1 MNKIG
6 LIIRREY
13 LTRVRKKSFIVMTI
27 LGPVL
32 MAALFIVPLWLAVN
46 ESDDIDILV
55 VDDSYL
61 FSNVAPKNNQLED
74 TESIHFHLLDASVPA
89 DSAKSKMLASDD
101 YDAVLIIHS
110 RVINTTNGIQLL
122 YEKQPSLQAIRY
134 IENSIESDIAEYKLY
149 DIGVNAEA
157 IERIRKSAH
166 VSLVTKK
173 IDEIGEESDSS
184 TERSMI
190 IGMFSGI
197 LIYMFIFLYGVQV
210 MRGVIEEK
218 TSRIIEVI
226 ISSVKPFELMM
237 GKIIGIAL
245 VGLTQFLLWTVLST
259 TLISG
264 SKMAVTAYFAEEEA
278 AVSIEEAMTSGA
290 VINSNQGNVEL
301 DEAAFKEVFKSIE
314 SINFPLLIGCFLFY
328 FLGGYLIYSALF
340 AAVGS
345 AVDSEA
351 DSQQFM
357 LPITVPIIFSF
368 VMAQVV
374 INNPTGPWAF
384 WLSMIPFTSPIIMM
398 VRIPFGI
405 GTTVPYWELALSMA
419 LLIIGFIA
427 TTWLAGRIYRTGIL
441 MYGKK
446 ISYKELWKWLR
457 YH

>member
-6 LIIRREY
+6 LIIKREY
-13 LTRVRKKSFIVMTI
+13 LTRVRKKSFIIMTI

-32 MAALFIVPLWLAVN
+32 MAALFIVPVWLAMN
-46 ESDDIDILV
+46 EEDEAEILV
-55 VDDSYL
+55 IDDSHL
-61 FSNVAPKNNQLED
+61 FHNRMTD
-74 TESIHFHLLDASVPA
+74 TDKIHFHFPEDQVGL
-89 DSAKSKMLASDD
+89 DSAKSSLVASEDI
-101 YDAVLIIHS
+101 DAVLYIHERILS
-110 RVINTTNGIQLL
+110 TQSGIQLI
-122 YEKQPSLQAIRY
+122 YDKQPGINVIRY
-134 IENSIESDIAEYKLY
+134 IENTIENDIEKFKLAKSGI
-149 DIGVNAEA
+149 DQATIEA
-157 IERIRKSAH
+157 AKTNVR
-166 VSLVTKK
+166 LVTTKL
-173 IDEIGEESDSS
+173 DEVGEESKSN
-184 TERSMI
+184 TELSMI
-190 IGMFSGI
+190 VGMFSGI

-245 VGLTQFLLWTVLST
+245 VGLTQFLLWMVLST

-264 SKMAVTAYFAEEEA
+264 GKSLVEDHFAKQEA
-278 AVSIEEAMTSGA
+278 ATSIEQAMSGA
-290 VINSNQGNVEL
+290 DSFDPEAKEAVSAELNQ
-301 DEAAFKEVFKSIE
+301 AAIDEVFASIE
-314 SINFPLLIGCFLFY
+314 QIDLPVILFSFLFY

-345 AVDSEA
+345 AVDNEA
-351 DSQQFM
+351 DTQQFM
-357 LPITVPIIFSF
+357 LPITIPIIFSF

-374 INNPTGPWAF
+374 INNPESPMSF

-398 VRIPFGI
+398 VRIPFG
-405 GTTVPYWELALSMA
+405 VPYWELGLSMA
-419 LLIIGFIA
+419 LLVIGFIA

>member
-6 LIIRREY
+6 LIIQREY

-32 MAALFIVPLWLAVN
+32 MAALFIVPVWMAMN
-46 ESDDIDILV
+46 DEDESNILV
-55 VDDSYL
+55 IDDSFL
-61 FSNVAPKNNQLED
+61 FTERMVD
-74 TESIHFHLLDASVPA
+74 TESIHFFYPEMGVGL
-89 DSAKSKMLASDD
+89 DSAKTQLMASDN
-101 YDAVLIIHS
+101 YDAVLFIHEKILS
-110 RVINTTNGIQLL
+110 TPNGIQLI
-122 YEKQPSLQAIRY
+122 YDKQPGINVIRY
-134 IENSIESDIAEYKLY
+134 IENSIENDIEKFKLAKSGI
-149 DIGVNAEA
+149 DQATIEA
-157 IERIRKSAH
+157 AKTNVRLI
-166 VSLVTKK
+166 TKK
-173 IDEIGEESDSS
+173 IDEIGEESKSN
-184 TERSMI
+184 TELSMI
-190 IGMFSGI
+190 VGMFSGI

-237 GKIIGIAL
+237 GKIVGIAL
-245 VGLTQFLLWTVLST
+245 VGLTQFLLWAVLST
-259 TLISG
+259 VLISG
-264 SKMAVTAYFAEEEA
+264 GKSLVESHFSKEA
-278 AVSIEEAMTSGA
+278 PTSIEQAMTSAGNASSEAGA
-290 VINSNQGNVEL
+290 VASAELNQEAIN
-301 DEAAFKEVFKSIE
+301 EVFASIE
-314 SINFPLLIGCFLFY
+314 QIDFPVILFSFLFY

-345 AVDSEA
+345 AVDNEA

-357 LPITVPIIFSF
+357 LPITAPIIFSF

-374 INNPTGPWAF
+374 INNPESAMSF

-398 VRIPFGI
+398 VRIPFG
-405 GTTVPYWELALSMA
+405 VPYWELALSMA
-419 LLIIGFIA
+419 LLVIGFIA

>member
-6 LIIRREY
+6 LIIQREY
-13 LTRVRKKSFIVMTI
+13 LTRVRKKSFIIMTI

-32 MAALFIVPLWLAVN
+32 MAALFIVPVWLAMN
-46 ESDDIDILV
+46 EEDDAHILV
-55 VDDSYL
+55 IDDSFL
-61 FSNVAPKNNQLED
+61 FTERMTD
-74 TESIHFHLLDASVPA
+74 TDKIKFSYPSDGL
-89 DSAKSKMLASDD
+89 DSAKAKVLASDD
-101 YDAVLIIHS
+101 FDAVLYIHEK
-110 RVINTTNGIQLL
+110 IMTTQSGIQLI
-122 YEKQPSLQAIRY
+122 YDKQPGISVIRY
-134 IENSIESDIAEYKLY
+134 IENSIENDIEKFKLAKSGI
-149 DIGVNAEA
+149 DQATIEA
-157 IERIRKSAH
+157 AKTN
-166 VSLVTKK
+166 VKLVTKK
-173 IDEIGEESDSS
+173 LDEIGEESKSN
-184 TERSMI
+184 TELSMI
-190 IGMFSGI
+190 VGMFSGI

-218 TSRIIEVI
+218 TNRIIEVI

-245 VGLTQFLLWTVLST
+245 VGLTQFLLWVVLST

-264 SKMAVTAYFAEEEA
+264 GQSLVEQHFAKQDTGTSIEEVMSGSQSLVPEQEEVAETQLNEA
-278 AVSIEEAMTSGA
+278 AVNELFDNISMIDFP
-290 VINSNQGNVEL
+290 VILGS
-301 DEAAFKEVFKSIE
+301 
-314 SINFPLLIGCFLFY
+314 FLFY

-345 AVDSEA
+345 AVDNEA
-351 DSQQFM
+351 DTQQFM
-357 LPITVPIIFSF
+357 LPITLPIIFSF

-374 INNPTGPWAF
+374 INNPESSMSF

-398 VRIPFGI
+398 VRIPFG
-405 GTTVPYWELALSMA
+405 VPYWEIGLSM
-419 LLIIGFIA
+419 LLLVVGFVA

>member
-6 LIIRREY
+6 LIIQREY
-13 LTRVRKKSFIVMTI
+13 LTRVRKKSFVIMTI

-32 MAALFIVPLWLAVN
+32 MAALFIVPVWLAMN
-46 ESDDIDILV
+46 EEDESTIMVI
-55 VDDSYL
+55 DDSFL
-61 FSNVAPKNNQLED
+61 FHERMTD
-74 TESIHFHLLDASVPA
+74 TDKIHFIFPEVGTRL
-89 DSAKSKMLASDD
+89 DSAKNQMVRNEDF
-101 YDAVLIIHS
+101 DAVLYIHEKIMS
-110 RVINTTNGIQLL
+110 TPSGIQLI
-122 YEKQPSLQAIRY
+122 YDKQPGINVIRY
-134 IENSIESDIAEYKLY
+134 IENTIENDIEKFKLAKSGI
-149 DIGVNAEA
+149 DQATIEA
-157 IERIRKSAH
+157 AKTNIK
-166 VSLVTKK
+166 LVTKK
-173 IDEIGEESDSS
+173 LDEVGEESKSN
-184 TERSMI
+184 TELSMI
-190 IGMFSGI
+190 VGMFSGI

-245 VGLTQFLLWTVLST
+245 VGLTQFLLWMVLST

-264 SKMAVTAYFAEEEA
+264 GKTLVENHFAKQDTATSIEQAMSTTESISPEAEE
-278 AVSIEEAMTSGA
+278 AVSAEL
-290 VINSNQGNVEL
+290 NQ
-301 DEAAFKEVFKSIE
+301 AAIDEVFASIE
-314 SINFPLLIGCFLFY
+314 QIDLPVILFSFLFY

-345 AVDSEA
+345 AVDNEA
-351 DSQQFM
+351 DTQQFM
-357 LPITVPIIFSF
+357 LPITLPIIFSF

-374 INNPTGPWAF
+374 INNPESPMSF

-398 VRIPFGI
+398 VRIPFG
-405 GTTVPYWELALSMA
+405 VPYWELGLSMA
-419 LLIIGFIA
+419 LLVIGFIA

-446 ISYKELWKWLR
+446 ITYKELWKWLR

>member
-6 LIIRREY
+6 LIIKREY
-13 LTRVRKKSFIVMTI
+13 LTRVRKKSFVIMTI

-32 MAALFIVPLWLAVN
+32 MAALFIVPVWLAMN
-46 ESDDIDILV
+46 EEDESNILV
-55 VDDSYL
+55 IDDSFL
-61 FSNVAPKNNQLED
+61 FHERM
-74 TESIHFHLLDASVPA
+74 TETDKSHFVFPEVGTRL
-89 DSAKSKMLASDD
+89 DSAKSQMVESEDF
-101 YDAVLIIHS
+101 DAVLYIHEKIMS
-110 RVINTTNGIQLL
+110 TPTGIQLI
-122 YEKQPSLQAIRY
+122 YDKQPGINVIRY
-134 IENSIESDIAEYKLY
+134 IENTLENDIEKFKLAKSGI
-149 DIGVNAEA
+149 DQGTIEA
-157 IERIRKSAH
+157 AKTNIK
-166 VSLVTKK
+166 LVTKK
-173 IDEIGEESDSS
+173 LDEVGEESKSN
-184 TERSMI
+184 TELSMI
-190 IGMFSGI
+190 VGMFSGI

-245 VGLTQFLLWTVLST
+245 VGLTQFLLWMVLST

-264 SKMAVTAYFAEEEA
+264 GKTLVENHFAQKETATSIEQAMSTTESVSPEAEE
-278 AVSIEEAMTSGA
+278 AVSAEL
-290 VINSNQGNVEL
+290 NQ
-301 DEAAFKEVFKSIE
+301 AAIDEVFASIE
-314 SINFPLLIGCFLFY
+314 QINLPIILFSFLFY

-345 AVDSEA
+345 AVDNEA
-351 DSQQFM
+351 DTQQFM
-357 LPITVPIIFSF
+357 LPITLPIIFSF

-374 INNPTGPWAF
+374 INNPESPMSF

-398 VRIPFGI
+398 VRIPFG
-405 GTTVPYWELALSMA
+405 VPYWELALSMF
-419 LLIIGFIA
+419 LLVIGFIG
-427 TTWLAGRIYRTGIL
+427 TTWVAGRIYRTGIL

>member
-13 LTRVRKKSFIVMTI
+13 MTRVRKKSFIIMTI

-32 MAALFIVPLWLAVN
+32 MAALFIVPVWLAMN
-46 ESDDIDILV
+46 EEDEANILV
-55 VDDSYL
+55 IDDS
-61 FSNVAPKNNQLED
+61 FMFNERMTD
-74 TESIHFHLLDASVPA
+74 TDKIHFHFPSNRIGL
-89 DSAKSKMLASDD
+89 DSAKRQMIASENF
-101 YDAVLIIHS
+101 DAVLYIHEKIMTS
-110 RVINTTNGIQLL
+110 TAGIQLV
-122 YEKQPSLQAIRY
+122 YDKQPGINVIRY
-134 IENSIESDIAEYKLY
+134 IENTLENDIEKWKLAKSGI
-149 DIGVNAEA
+149 DQATIEA
-157 IERIRKSAH
+157 AKTS
-166 VSLVTKK
+166 VSLVTTKL
-173 IDEIGEESDSS
+173 DEVGSESKSN
-184 TERSMI
+184 TELSMV

-245 VGLTQFLLWTVLST
+245 VGLTQFLLWTILSA

-264 SKMAVTAYFAEEEA
+264 SKALVEQHFAKEDPTTSIEQAMSTAQTLAPESEEA
-278 AVSIEEAMTSGA
+278 VAAELNQAAIEDIFA
-290 VINSNQGNVEL
+290 N
-301 DEAAFKEVFKSIE
+301 IE
-314 SINFPLLIGCFLFY
+314 MINFPLILFSFLFY

-345 AVDSEA
+345 AVDNEA
-351 DSQQFM
+351 DTQQFM
-357 LPITVPIIFSF
+357 LPITIPIIFSF

-374 INNPTGPWAF
+374 INNPESPMSF

-398 VRIPFGI
+398 VRIPFG
-405 GTTVPYWELALSMA
+405 VPAWELALSMV
-419 LLIIGFIA
+419 LLVIGFVA

>member
-27 LGPVL
+27 LGPIM
-32 MAALFIVPLWLAVN
+32 MAALFIVPVWMAMN
-46 ESDDIDILV
+46 DEDEANILV
-55 VDDSYL
+55 IDDSFL
-61 FSNVAPKNNQLED
+61 FNERMAD
-74 TESIHFHLLDASVPA
+74 TDKIHFHFPQVGTSL
-89 DSAKSKMLASDD
+89 DSAKGQMMASDD
-101 YDAVLIIHS
+101 FDAVLFIHEKIMS
-110 RVINTTNGIQLL
+110 TPTGIQLI
-122 YEKQPSLQAIRY
+122 YDKQPGINVIRY
-134 IENSIESDIAEYKLY
+134 IENTIENDIEKFKLAKSGI
-149 DIGVNAEA
+149 DQATIEA
-157 IERIRKSAH
+157 AKTNVRLI
-166 VSLVTKK
+166 TKK
-173 IDEIGEESDSS
+173 IDEIGEESKSN
-184 TERSMI
+184 TELSMI
-190 IGMFSGI
+190 VGMFSGI

-245 VGLTQFLLWTVLST
+245 VGLTQFLLWMVLST
-259 TLISG
+259 AFISG
-264 SKMAVTAYFAEEEA
+264 GKTLVESQFSKDTPT
-278 AVSIEEAMTSGA
+278 SIEQAMTAAGDVSPEVEETG
-290 VINSNQGNVEL
+290 SSELNQSAI
-301 DEAAFKEVFKSIE
+301 DDVFASIQQ
-314 SINFPLLIGCFLFY
+314 INFPLILGSFLFY

-345 AVDSEA
+345 AVDNEA

-357 LPITVPIIFSF
+357 LPITAPIIFSF

-374 INNPTGPWAF
+374 INNPESAMSF

-398 VRIPFGI
+398 VRIPFG
-405 GTTVPYWELALSMA
+405 VPAWELALSMF
-419 LLIIGFIA
+419 LLVVGFLA

>member
-1 MNKIG
+1 MNKIA

-32 MAALFIVPLWLAVN
+32 MAAMFIVPVWLALN
-46 ESDDIDILV
+46 EEDEANILV
-55 VDDSYL
+55 IDDSFL
-61 FSNVAPKNNQLED
+61 FNERMTD
-74 TESIHFHLLDASVPA
+74 TDKIHFFFPTEGL
-89 DSAKSKMLASDD
+89 DSAKAQVLASDD
-101 YDAVLIIHS
+101 FDAVLYIHEKIMS
-110 RVINTTNGIQLL
+110 TPTGIQLI
-122 YEKQPSLQAIRY
+122 YDKQPGINVIRY
-134 IENSIESDIAEYKLY
+134 IENTIENDIEKFKLAKSGI
-149 DIGVNAEA
+149 DQATIEA
-157 IERIRKSAH
+157 AKTNIK
-166 VSLVTKK
+166 LVTTKL
-173 IDEIGEESDSS
+173 DEVGEESKSN
-184 TERSMI
+184 TELSMI
-190 IGMFSGI
+190 VGMFSGI

-226 ISSVKPFELMM
+226 ISSVKPFQLMM

-245 VGLTQFLLWTVLST
+245 VGLTQFLLWIVFST

-264 SKMAVTAYFAEEEA
+264 GKALVTDYFAEQKSA
-278 AVSIEEAMTSGA
+278 TSIEEAMSGSKA
-290 VINSNQGNVEL
+290 LTPQSEEVAEQQLN
-301 DEAAFKEVFKSIE
+301 EAAVNQLFD
-314 SINFPLLIGCFLFY
+314 SINLIDFPIILGSFLFY

-345 AVDSEA
+345 AVDNEA
-351 DSQQFM
+351 DTQQFM
-357 LPITVPIIFSF
+357 LPITLPIIFSF

-374 INNPTGPWAF
+374 INNPESPMSF

-398 VRIPFGI
+398 VRIPFG
-405 GTTVPYWELALSMA
+405 VPYWELALSMT
-419 LLIIGFIA
+419 LLVLGFIG
-427 TTWLAGRIYRTGIL
+427 TTWIAGRIYRTGIL

>member
-1 MNKIG
+1 MNKIA

-13 LTRVRKKSFIVMTI
+13 LTRVRKKSFIIMTI

-32 MAALFIVPLWLAVN
+32 MAAMFIVPVWLALN
-46 ESDDIDILV
+46 EEDEANILV
-55 VDDSYL
+55 IDDSFL
-61 FSNVAPKNNQLED
+61 FNERMTD
-74 TESIHFHLLDASVPA
+74 TDKIHFFFPTEGL
-89 DSAKSKMLASDD
+89 DSAKAQVLASDD
-101 YDAVLIIHS
+101 FDAVLYIHEKIMS
-110 RVINTTNGIQLL
+110 TPTGIQLI
-122 YEKQPSLQAIRY
+122 YDKQPGINVIRY
-134 IENSIESDIAEYKLY
+134 IENTIENDIEKFKLAKSGI
-149 DIGVNAEA
+149 DQATIEA
-157 IERIRKSAH
+157 AKTN
-166 VSLVTKK
+166 VKLVTTKL
-173 IDEIGEESDSS
+173 DEVGEESKSN
-184 TERSMI
+184 TELSMI
-190 IGMFSGI
+190 VGMFSGI

-226 ISSVKPFELMM
+226 ISSVKPFQLMM

-245 VGLTQFLLWTVLST
+245 VGLTQFLLWIVLST

-264 SKMAVTAYFAEEEA
+264 GKALVTDYFAEQKSA
-278 AVSIEEAMTSGA
+278 TSIEEAMSGSKA
-290 VINSNQGNVEL
+290 LVPQSEEVAEQQLN
-301 DEAAFKEVFKSIE
+301 EAAVNQLFD
-314 SINFPLLIGCFLFY
+314 SINLIDFPIILGSFLFY

-345 AVDSEA
+345 AVDNEA
-351 DSQQFM
+351 DTQQFM
-357 LPITVPIIFSF
+357 LPITLPIIFSF

-374 INNPTGPWAF
+374 INNPESPMSF

-398 VRIPFGI
+398 VRIPFG
-405 GTTVPYWELALSMA
+405 VPYWELALSMT
-419 LLIIGFIA
+419 LLVLGFIG

>member
-6 LIIRREY
+6 LIIKREY
-13 LTRVRKKSFIVMTI
+13 ITRVRKKSFIVMTI

-32 MAALFIVPLWLAVN
+32 MAALFIVPVWLAMN
-46 ESDDIDILV
+46 EEDDANILV
-55 VDDSYL
+55 IDDSHL
-61 FSNVAPKNNQLED
+61 FTNRMTD
-74 TESIHFHLLDASVPA
+74 TDKIHFFFPDGFIGL
-89 DSAKSKMLASDD
+89 DSAKSEMVASERF
-101 YDAVLIIHS
+101 DAVLYIHNQIL
-110 RVINTTNGIQLL
+110 VTQNGVQLI
-122 YEKQPSLQAIRY
+122 YDKQPGINVIRY
-134 IENSIESDIAEYKLY
+134 IENTIENDIEKFKLAKSGIDQATIESAKTN
-149 DIGVNAEA
+149 V
-157 IERIRKSAH
+157 R
-166 VSLVTKK
+166 LVTKK
-173 IDEIGEESDSS
+173 LDEVGEESKSN
-184 TERSMI
+184 TELSMVV
-190 IGMFSGI
+190 GMFSGI

-218 TSRIIEVI
+218 TNRIIEVI
-226 ISSVKPFELMM
+226 ISSVRPFELMM

-245 VGLTQFLLWTVLST
+245 VGLTQFLLWMVLST

-264 SKMAVTAYFAEEEA
+264 SKAFVEQHFAEKETA
-278 AVSIEEAMTSGA
+278 TSIEQAMSASKTYAPEAEQEATA
-290 VINSNQGNVEL
+290 ELNQAAI
-301 DEAAFKEVFKSIE
+301 DEIFANIGM
-314 SINFPLLIGCFLFY
+314 INFPLVLGSFLFY

-345 AVDSEA
+345 AVDNEA

-374 INNPTGPWAF
+374 INNPESPMSF

-398 VRIPFGI
+398 VRIPFG
-405 GTTVPYWELALSMA
+405 VPYWELGLSM
-419 LLIIGFIA
+419 LLLVVGFIA

-446 ISYKELWKWLR
+446 ITYKELWKWLR